1 MLVKEVK
8 KREEGAGPVNGV
20 GVGMDHDLLEEVLS
34 CPTLPSLPAVAIE
47 VIELTRDV
55 NVEMDKL
62 AATIQNDQGLSA
74 KVLKTVNSSYYGL
87 RKKCG
92 SIRQAI
98 VVLGLSA
105 VKSLTL
111 GFSLVSSIDLQG
123 KQGFDHNEYWRRG
136 LFTGVA
142 ARSIA
147 KAANCEFQD
156 EAFLGGLLQ
165 DVGMVALYETL
176 GDRYVRILQQTG
188 GDHRK
193 LSGFEIA
200 EFELQHPDIGAMM
213 ATRWKLPEELIQPVK
228 YHERPSA
235 GPNGHIGMLI
245 KAVGLGN
252 IVADILTSDDPQPA
266 LRRFYKKA
274 GEWLALSEQQ
284 AEEILEEVTAATH
297 EMAKLFDID
306 AGDVPDSAEI
316 IKDARNQAVCMSIE
330 SPFPSLGENSLDG
343 LLLDSPRFDQDTGL
357 LNAETF
363 EKVLDQ
369 AFDESV
375 QSGESITLVRLC
387 FDREEDDKPRR
398 PLELRKLVSGVTI
411 ILRKHFA
418 ESGGVMG
425 RLGDESF
432 AILVPSSSR
441 VVVTRTADAFRSE
454 FEEACK
460 EWEIPGRTHVGIAY
474 FDHTTRNAYQ
484 RVEQLSTAA
493 ARAMK
498 ASATSGGN
506 CIKVF
511 TPKLAA

>member
-1 MLVKEVK
+1 
-8 KREEGAGPVNGV
+8 
-20 GVGMDHDLLEEVLS
+20 MDHDLLEEVLS

-55 NVEMDKL
+55 NVEMDRL

-92 SIRQAI
+92 TIRQAI

-111 GFSLVSSIDLQG
+111 GFSLVSCIDL
-123 KQGFDHNEYWRRG
+123 KDKDGFDHNEYWRRG

-147 KAANCEFQD
+147 KAAKCDLQD

-176 GDRYVRILQQTG
+176 GDRYIRIIEQTG

-193 LSGFEIA
+193 LPGFEIA

-235 GPNGHIGMLI
+235 GPSGDIGLLV

-252 IVADILTSDDPQPA
+252 IVADVLTNDDPQPA
-266 LRRFYKKA
+266 LRRFYKKSK
-274 GEWLALSEQQ
+274 EWMNFSETE
-284 AEEILEEVTAATH
+284 AEEILAEVSAGTK

-306 AGDVPDSAEI
+306 AGQVPESEELL
-316 IKDARNQAVCMSIE
+316 KDARNQAVCMSIE
-330 SPFPSLGENSLDG
+330 TPTPTLGLDSLDA
-343 LLLDSPRFDQDTGL
+343 LMLDSPKFDQDTGL
-357 LNAETF
+357 LNSSTF
-363 EKVLDQ
+363 EQVLAKSFEQ
-369 AFDESV
+369 MSG
-375 QSGESITLVRLC
+375 SGEPLTLVRIS
-387 FDREEDDKPRR
+387 FDRDENDIPRR

-411 ILRKHFA
+411 ILRKHFID
-418 ESGGVMG
+418 SGGVLG
-425 RLGDESF
+425 RLDTESF
-432 AILVPSSSR
+432 AVLVPSHSR
-441 VVVTRTADAFRSE
+441 VVVTRTADAFRVE
-454 FEEACK
+454 FEQACE
-460 EWEIPGRTHVGIAY
+460 EWGVPGRAHVGIAY
-474 FDHTTRNAYQ
+474 LDHTTQGIYQ

-498 ASATSGGN
+498 ASASNGGN

-511 TPKLAA
+511 TPKKAA

>member
-1 MLVKEVK
+1 
-8 KREEGAGPVNGV
+8 
-20 GVGMDHDLLEEVLS
+20 MDHDLLEEVLS

-111 GFSLVSSIDLQG
+111 GFSLVSSIDL
-123 KQGFDHNEYWRRG
+123 KDKHGFDHNEYWRRG
-136 LFTGVA
+136 LFTAVA

-147 KAANCEFQD
+147 VAAKSEFQD

-176 GDRYVRILQQTG
+176 GERYVRILEQTG
-188 GDHRK
+188 GDHSK

-235 GPNGHIGMLI
+235 GPSGEVGMLI

-252 IVADILTSDDPQPA
+252 IIADALTSDDPQVA
-266 LRRFYKKA
+266 LRRYYKRAK
-274 GEWLALSEQQ
+274 EWFNFTETQ
-284 AEEILEEVTAATH
+284 ADEIFKEVTAGTK
-297 EMAKLFDID
+297 EMAKLFDVD
-306 AGDVPDSAEI
+306 AGKLPDTDELV
-316 IKDARNQAVCMSIE
+316 KEAREQAMCLSIE
-330 SPFPSLGENSLDG
+330 TTAPTLGFDAEDALM
-343 LLLDSPRFDQDTGL
+343 LDSPKFDQETGL

-363 EKVLDQ
+363 DAVMANSFDQ
-369 AFDESV
+369 AMNTGDSLTV
-375 QSGESITLVRLC
+375 VRVS
-387 FDREEDDKPRR
+387 FDRENTETPRR
-398 PLELRKLVSGVTI
+398 PLELRKLVSGVATV
-411 ILRKHFA
+411 LRKHFID
-418 ESGGVMG
+418 SGGVIG
-425 RLGDESF
+425 RLESESF
-432 AILVPSSSR
+432 CVLVPSSSR
-441 VVVTRTADAFRSE
+441 VVVARTAEAFRVE
-454 FEEACK
+454 FAQACD
-460 EWEIPGRTHVGIAY
+460 EWGVSGRVHVGIAY
-474 FDHTTRNAYQ
+474 TDHTTTGVYS
-484 RVEQLSTAA
+484 RVEQLTTAA
-493 ARAMK
+493 ARAMQ
-498 ASATSGGN
+498 ASAQLGGN
-506 CIKVF
+506 SIKVF
-511 TPKLAA
+511 TPKKKAA

>member
-1 MLVKEVK
+1 
-8 KREEGAGPVNGV
+8 
-20 GVGMDHDLLEEVLS
+20 MDHDLLEEVLS

-92 SIRQAI
+92 TIRQAI
-98 VVLGLSA
+98 IVLGLSA

-111 GFSLVSSIDLQG
+111 GFSLVSSIDL
-123 KQGFDHNEYWRRG
+123 KDKEGFDHNEYWRRG
-136 LFTGVA
+136 LFTAVA
-142 ARSIA
+142 ARSVA
-147 KAANCEFQD
+147 KAAKSEFQD

-176 GDRYVRILQQTG
+176 GDRYVRILEQTG
-188 GDHRK
+188 GNHSK

-235 GPNGHIGMLI
+235 GPGGDIGVLI
-245 KAVGLGN
+245 RSVGLGN
-252 IVADILTSDDPQPA
+252 IIAEALISDDPQVA
-266 LRRFYKKA
+266 LRRYYERAK
-274 GEWLALSEQQ
+274 EWFNFTDDQ
-284 AEEILEEVTAATH
+284 ADEIFKEVTQGTR

-306 AGDVPDSAEI
+306 AGQLPDTEELV
-316 IKDARNQAVCMSIE
+316 KEARDQAMCMSIE
-330 SPFPSLGENSLDG
+330 NQAPTFG
-343 LLLDSPRFDQDTGL
+343 LSAEDTLMLDSPKFDQETGL

-363 EKVLDQ
+363 ETVLGNSFEHATQTGD
-369 AFDESV
+369 SLT
-375 QSGESITLVRLC
+375 IVRVS
-387 FDREEDDKPRR
+387 FDRGENDIPRR
-398 PLELRKLVSGVTI
+398 PLELRKLVSGVTTL
-411 ILRKHFA
+411 LRKHFID
-418 ESGGVMG
+418 SGGVIG
-425 RLGDESF
+425 RLDTESF
-432 AILVPSSSR
+432 CVLVPSSSR
-441 VVVTRTADAFRSE
+441 VVVARTADAFRIE
-454 FEEACK
+454 FAQAC
-460 EWEIPGRTHVGIAY
+460 EGWEIPGRTHVGIAY
-474 FDHTTRNAYQ
+474 IDHTTSGVYS

-498 ASATSGGN
+498 ASANNGGN

-511 TPKLAA
+511 TPKKKAA